1 MMSKRTWVVAAALI
15 SLVVSSAT
23 YAAKDAIV
31 FSTAPTDTPDAT
43 RKLYNPL
50 MNYLAQATGV
60 KFVIEPAQ
68 NYVEYSNKLRA
79 GAYDMLFD
87 GPHFTGWR
95 MERMGAVPLARLPGD
110 ISIVVVVR
118 ADSTV
123 SAVGD
128 LVGVRV
134 CSFASPN
141 MLTMD
146 FLSYF
151 PNPARQPILV
161 REQGFKEVTEC
172 LRSGKGDAAVLRDKV
187 WAKQDQN
194 GLKVLAEKYRSYP
207 ERTFSVSKDVDPA
220 LREKIAAALLSEEGQ
235 KAAAPIL
242 AAFKKDKLIPA
253 DPKVYDGLGNLLS
266 PVWGFQ

>member
-1 MMSKRTWVVAAALI
+1 MKISNWAVAAIFLALAFT
-15 SLVVSSAT
+15 STT
-23 YAAKDAIV
+23 YAAKETIV

-43 RKLYNPL
+43 LKLYTPL
-50 MNYLAQATGV
+50 TTFLTKATGV
-60 KFVIEPAQ
+60 KFVIEPAE

-95 MERMGAVPLARLPGD
+95 MERLGAVPLARLPGD

-118 ADSTV
+118 ED
-123 SAVGD
+123 SAVKS
-128 LVGVRV
+128 VGELIGARV

-187 WAKQDQN
+187 WAKQDQS
-194 GLKVLAEKYRSYP
+194 GLKVLPEKYRSYP
-207 ERTFSVSKDVDPA
+207 ERTFSVSKDIEPA

-235 KAAAPIL
+235 QAAAPIL
-242 AAFKKDKLIPA
+242 AAFKKEKLIPA
-253 DPKVYDGLGNLLS
+253 DPKVYDGLGDLLS